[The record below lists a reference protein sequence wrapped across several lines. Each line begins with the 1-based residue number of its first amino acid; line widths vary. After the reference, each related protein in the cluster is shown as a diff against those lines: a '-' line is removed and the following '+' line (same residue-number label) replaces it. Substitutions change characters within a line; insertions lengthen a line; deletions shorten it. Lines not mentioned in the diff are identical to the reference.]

1 MIPIHAEVDN
11 IFRSAQ
17 IREDE
22 YLGENGLI
30 YCSNCKTARQK
41 KIVVAG
47 KVMEP
52 RCMCT
57 CQTADYERQEQ
68 ERKHR
73 EFLNTVEKNRSVGL
87 TDPVLRKHTFANDL
101 GYNPNQMGMA
111 KQYVDNWEKARE
123 ASAGLLLWGNVGS
136 GKSYIAGCIANALL
150 DKGVPVMMTNFARLL
165 NKLTDLYSGDRN
177 TYIDS
182 FNAYQLLIIDDLG
195 VERNS
200 EFARE
205 QVFNIIDSRYRS
217 QLPMIVTTNLSLK
230 KMQNPGDL
238 ARFRIY
244 DRILERC
251 IPIRVSDQNIRNLNK
266 EVNLKQVKQLL
277 GNAQTKALAND
288 EEIHESVG

>member
-1 MIPIHAEVDN
+1 MIPIYTEVDN
-11 IFRSAQ
+11 IFRPVP

-41 KIVVAG
+41 RIVVAG
-47 KVMEP
+47 NVMEP
-52 RCMCT
+52 RCMCA
-57 CQTADYERQEQ
+57 CQAADHERQEQ

-73 EFLNTVEKNRSVGL
+73 EFLDTVEKNRSVGL

-165 NKLTDLYSGDRN
+165 NKLTDMYAGDRN
-177 TYIDS
+177 AYIDS
-182 FNAYQLLIIDDLG
+182 FNSFPLLIIDDLG

-205 QVFNIIDSRYRS
+205 QVFSVIDSRYRS
-217 QLPMIVTTNLSLK
+217 QLPLIVTTNLTPEQ
-230 KMQNPGDL
+230 MRNPEDL
-238 ARFRIY
+238 ARARIY
-244 DRILERC
+244 DRVLERC
-251 IPIRVSDQNIRNLNK
+251 TPIRIDSQNIRKQNK
-266 EVNLKQVKQLL
+266 VDNLKKSRRLL
-277 GNAQTKALAND
+277 GET
-288 EEIHESVG
+288 

>member
-1 MIPIHAEVDN
+1 MIPIHAEIDN
-11 IFRSAQ
+11 IFRPAQ

-30 YCSNCKTARQK
+30 YCNNCKTARQK
-41 KIVVAG
+41 RIVVAG
-47 KVMEP
+47 NVMEP

-68 ERKHR
+68 ARKHR
-73 EFLNTVEKNRSVGL
+73 EFMDTVEKNRSVGL
-87 TDPVLRKHTFANDL
+87 TDPALRKHTFANDL

-123 ASAGLLLWGNVGS
+123 ASTGLLLWGNVGS

-165 NKLTDLYSGDRN
+165 NKLTNLYSSDRN
-177 TYIDS
+177 AYIDS

-266 EVNLKQVKQLL
+266 EANLKQVKQLL
-277 GNAQTKALAND
+277 GNAQTKASADD
-288 EEIHESVG
+288 EKIHESVG